1 MMQDWLRHLFFV
13 YLCSAKKD
21 RAQTSDIMKK
31 ILLLILSLALFSS
44 CGSYTENEYRCE
56 IAYAIGG
63 VEYSDVVTIK
73 APDGYVPVYAEGNGS
88 IVIDIFPNGNPFIRT
103 VVYNGKQDVRV
114 SDFNYTLV
122 RTYKASRWNGKE
134 IKKKKLSRLH

>member
-1 MMQDWLRHLFFV
+1 MIKKFGTSVFSI
-13 YLCSAKKD
+13 YLC
-21 RAQTSDIMKK
+21 IVMKK
-31 ILLLILSLALFSS
+31 IIAYAIVELLIVGSFFCLTS
-44 CGSYTENEYRCE
+44 CGSYTEKEYRCE
-56 IAYAIGG
+56 IAYTIGG

-88 IVIDIFPNGNPFIRT
+88 IIIDIFPNGNPFIRT

-114 SDFNYTLV
+114 NDFNYTLV

-134 IKKKKLSRLH
+134 IKRRK